1 MQHEC
6 RLAGRIAAL
15 LVIDAVPVADVEE
28 AVIVGSISGYM
39 RAQPFMYFARFR
51 RIRVSTGS
59 SAGNSK
65 VLPVIVSK
73 AWM

>member
-15 LVIDAVPVADVEE
+15 LVIDAMPVADVEE
-28 AVIVGSISGYM
+28 TVIVGLDLRIH

-51 RIRVSTGS
+51 LIRGSTGS

-65 VLPVIVSK
+65 VLPVIVS
-73 AWM
+73 